1 MLLADASGL
10 ELPSAFIRNFTGE
23 NMQIKVFTVPFYGGE
38 RQNEEMNVFLRT
50 HKVVDIEQA
59 FSQEHGWTFCVKYV
73 DSAAVVSA
81 DESHGK
87 KNKPD
92 YKEILNEKQFAMF
105 SELRKARKEIAAAEA
120 IPAYAVFTDAELA
133 EFTKL
138 HALDEASMKKVA
150 GVGSQRVANYGK
162 RLIDAYLHDK
172 EAGMTDMVKQDI
184 PEDGML

>member
-1 MLLADASGL
+1 
-10 ELPSAFIRNFTGE
+10 
-23 NMQIKVFTVPFYGGE
+23 MQIKVFTVPFYGGE

-73 DSAAVVSA
+73 DSATVDSLN
-81 DESHGK
+81 EFHGK
-87 KNKPD
+87 KGKPD
-92 YKEILNEKQFAMF
+92 YKEILDAQQFALF

-162 RLIDAYLHDK
+162 RLIEVYMRNDTEVTDA
-172 EAGMTDMVKQDI
+172 ENQNQDVN
-184 PEDGML
+184 DSGLM